1 MFTPGATIT
10 FECNEG
16 FFLQGDRRRVCGLD
30 GRWDIPEHGY
40 TECLR
45 ESIFSPFLL
54 MPKFIIPFLF
64 KNEHLFLSHAYYN
77 DTFIYVLEAK
87 YIFFG
92 TTSNH
97 PHKYL
102 KVAIKLFSK
111 FKNILLKNNL

>member
-30 GRWDIPEHGY
+30 GNWDIPEYGY

-45 ESIFSPFLL
+45 ESIFPQFLL
-54 MPKFIIPFLF
+54 LPKFIIPFLF
-64 KNEHLFLSHAYYN
+64 KNEHLFLSPAYN
-77 DTFIYVLEAK
+77 DTFIYVLEA
-87 YIFFG
+87 IFFG
-92 TTSNH
+92 TSSSH
-97 PHKYL
+97 PHIYL
-102 KVAIKLFSK
+102 GVAEIIFSK

>member
-45 ESIFSPFLL
+45 ESNFSQFLL
-54 MPKFIIPFLF
+54 LPKFIIPFLF
-64 KNEHLFLSHAYYN
+64 KNEHLFLSHAFKMTHLFMFWKQY
-77 DTFIYVLEAK
+77 
-87 YIFFG
+87 FFG
-92 TTSNH
+92 TSSNH

-102 KVAIKLFSK
+102 RVAIKLFSK